1 MERHKNKRAEWKKER
16 ERQLVIYLATTMR
29 NNWKANIDHNYIFEI
44 DDIGFYNC
52 YGFPSGVILFLPVHK
67 ARKCPCAVCK
77 PPPHW
82 FLYLLIVSCEIAKSR
97 VSLQRGQ
104 DAFVFPQLNATIARC
119 WPTNPPMWFTWKP
132 FKGALY
138 VSTLHLNCGSGEE
151 QKFPKS
157 AKSWGRWIKQMS
169 LKRKQMSL
177 KRKHILL
184 WWDIDHNTLS
194 KKSSLG

>member
-1 MERHKNKRAEWKKER
+1 
-16 ERQLVIYLATTMR
+16 MR
-29 NNWKANIDHNYIFEI
+29 LPCYINSYHNYRFEI

-67 ARKCPCAVCK
+67 ARKCPCTVCK
-77 PPPHW
+77 PKPHW
-82 FLYLLIVSCEIAKSR
+82 FLYLLIVSCEIAKSP

-138 VSTLHLNCGSGEE
+138 VSTLHLNCGTGDKSKNVQNLTTADWQPRPWELWSCKIVGEM
-151 QKFPKS
+151 KKAS
-157 AKSWGRWIKQMS
+157 V
-169 LKRKQMSL
+169 
-177 KRKHILL
+177 
-184 WWDIDHNTLS
+184 S
-194 KKSSLG
+194 KI